1 MNTERLKRGQKERLI
16 SLNASETLALTKP
29 EAWTDVVIIVD
40 SGILRIGTNSN
51 GTLDDTTLA
60 FACRTEPCIFIYP
73 DELSIKLESIS
84 DSSFSIKYNR
94 EGKQNGVNS
103 IVDWVL
109 HFHMIRRETNINSRL
124 YKLFELLTT
133 KLGKRTTE
141 GYLLEHT
148 LSHARIAELV
158 GSTRSTVSRGISNL
172 RKSELIY
179 IDDLKNQLIIPA
191 D

>member
-1 MNTERLKRGQKERLI
+1 MKTESLKRGQKERLI

-29 EAWTDVVIIVD
+29 EAWTDVEIIVD

-51 GTLDDTTLA
+51 STLDDTTLA
-60 FACRTEPCIFIYP
+60 FACRTEPCIFTYP
-73 DELSIKLESIS
+73 KELSIKLEAIS
-84 DSSFSIKYNR
+84 DSSFSIKYSR
-94 EGKQNGVNS
+94 EGKQKGVNS
-103 IVDWVL
+103 ILDWVL

-133 KLGKRTTE
+133 KLGKRTAE

-148 LSHARIAELV
+148 LSHARVAELI
-158 GSTRSTVSRGISNL
+158 GSTRSTVSRGISGL
-172 RKSELIY
+172 RKTNRIC
-179 IDDLKNQLIIPA
+179 IDELKNQLIIPV